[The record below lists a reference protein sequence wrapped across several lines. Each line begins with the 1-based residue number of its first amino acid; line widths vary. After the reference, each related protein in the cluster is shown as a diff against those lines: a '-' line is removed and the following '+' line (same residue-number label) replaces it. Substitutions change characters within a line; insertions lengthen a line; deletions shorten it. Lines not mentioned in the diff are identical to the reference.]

1 MESESNKKA
10 NSRIP
15 NFYRLSVQERLEKLS
30 EHGFVVPSDEPALEA
45 GTHTLRRHIADKMI
59 ENVVGVFGLPLGIAV
74 NFLING
80 KDYVVPL
87 VVEEP
92 SVVAGLS
99 GAARTTRFGGGFA
112 VACSA
117 PIITGQ
123 VQVVYVEDVE
133 LAREKLLAHR
143 EEILNLANTLHP
155 KMVARGGGAKDIDV
169 HTYRSGRSKGTML
182 VLHLHVDTRDAMG
195 ANVVNGM
202 CEGIASLVE
211 SITGGSVFLR
221 ILSNLTDRS
230 IVWAEATIPTKHLS
244 ISGFQGGEV
253 RDGIVLANDLARI
266 DPYRAATHNKGI
278 MNGVDA
284 VAVATGNDY
293 RALEAAAHAYAA
305 RDGRYRG
312 LTDWEVNETGDLVG
326 RIEIPIKV
334 GTVGGSLETNP
345 TVRICHRILG
355 NPSAIELAG
364 IMGCVG
370 LAQNFAAIRS
380 LATAGIQQNHMTLHA
395 RSVATSAQVPAEIF
409 EHVVDSLVE
418 NGTIKVWKAKEIAM
432 QMRSSEPTQHQQA
445 QPRSSAF
452 GKTILLGE
460 HAVVYGRPALAV
472 PLPVAVEATIVD
484 VKESTLIVPRWGVEQ
499 RIPTQS
505 ERPQGLL
512 GMLTSLINRLNLSD
526 RPMRVEIFPNVPK
539 AVGLG
544 GSAAIAVAVIKALSE
559 HFDLQLSLEKINA
572 LAYECEI
579 AAHGSPSG
587 VDNTL
592 ATYGK
597 PILFQRDPE
606 TKEAS
611 FEELRVG
618 APMHVMIGMSG
629 KESLTAMMVAKVREG
644 RGHNTTEY
652 DLVFDAIGQLTTSGV
667 EAFQE
672 GNLEKLGALMN
683 LCQGYLNGLQLSTPQ
698 IEELIHI
705 ARSHGALGAKL
716 TGSGGGGSIVAI
728 FGAPPELAISAI
740 KDAGYDAFSFLLE

>member
-1 MESESNKKA
+1 MESESKNQR

-15 NFYRLSVQERLEKLS
+15 NFFRLDVTGRLAKLT
-30 EHGFVVPSDEPALEA
+30 EHGFIEASDELALDS

-80 KDYVVPL
+80 KEYVVPL

-99 GAARTTRFGGGFA
+99 GAARTARVNGGFA

-123 VQVVYVEDVE
+123 VQVVYVDDVE
-133 LAREKLLAHR
+133 LARDKLLDHR
-143 EEILNLANTLHP
+143 DEILNLANTLHP
-155 KMVARGGGAKDIDV
+155 KMVARGGGAKDMEV
-169 HTYRSGRSKGTML
+169 HTYETGRKGSML

-202 CEGIASLVE
+202 CEGIASFVE
-211 SITGGSVFLR
+211 SITGGTVFLR

-230 IVWAEATIPTKHLS
+230 IVWAEVTIPTEDLS
-244 ISGFQGGEV
+244 IPGFHGKEV
-253 RDGIVLANDLARI
+253 CEGIVLANELARV
-266 DPYRAATHNKGI
+266 DPYRATTHNKGI
-278 MNGVDA
+278 MNGIDA
-284 VAVATGNDY
+284 IAVATGNDY
-293 RALEAAAHAYAA
+293 RAIEAAAHAYAA

-312 LTDWEVNETGDLVG
+312 LTDWEVNENGDLVG
-326 RIEIPIKV
+326 RLEIPIKV

-345 TVRICHRILG
+345 TVRLCHRLLG
-355 NPSAIELAG
+355 NPTAIELAG

-370 LAQNFAAIRS
+370 LAQNFAAIRA

-395 RSVATSAQVPAEIF
+395 RSVATSAQVPADIF
-409 EHVVDSLVE
+409 DHVVDSLVE
-418 NGTIKVWKAKEIAM
+418 NGTIKVWKAKEIAER
-432 QMRSSEPTQHQQA
+432 MRSNKPQQQQT

-484 VKESTLIVPRWGVEQ
+484 SDVSILIVPRWGVEQ
-499 RIPTQS
+499 RIPTQ
-505 ERPQGLL
+505 EDRPQGLL
-512 GMLTSLINRLNLSD
+512 GMLCTLIERLNLSE
-526 RPMRVEIFPNVPK
+526 RTMRVEIFPNVPR
-539 AVGLG
+539 AMGLG
-544 GSAAIAVAVIKALSE
+544 GSAAIAVAVIRAFSE
-559 HFDLQLSLEKINA
+559 HYALQLKSDKINE
-572 LAYECEI
+572 LAYECEC

-597 PILFQRDPE
+597 PIHFRRDQE
-606 TKEAS
+606 TKEPS
-611 FEELRVG
+611 FQELKIG
-618 APMHVMIGMSG
+618 SPIHVLIGLSG
-629 KESLTAMMVAKVREG
+629 KESLTAMMVAQVRDG
-644 RGHNTTEY
+644 REQNTAEY
-652 DLVFDAIGQLTTSGV
+652 ERVFDAIGKLTDGGV
-667 EAFQE
+667 RAFQE
-672 GNLEKLGALMN
+672 GNIQKLGTLMN
-683 LCQGYLNGLQLSTPQ
+683 LCQGYLNGLQLSTPE
-698 IEELIHI
+698 IEELVHI
-705 ARSHGALGAKL
+705 ARMHGALGAKL

-728 FGAPPELAISAI
+728 FEEFPESAI
-740 KDAGYDAFSFLLE
+740 DAMKDAGYDAFSFLLQ

>member
-1 MESESNKKA
+1 MESESNKQF

-15 NFYRLSVQERLEKLS
+15 NFYQLNIAERLAKLS
-30 EHGFVVPSDEPALEA
+30 EHGFVVPSDELSLET

-80 KDYVVPL
+80 KDYVIPL

-99 GAARTTRFGGGFA
+99 GAARTARFGGGFA

-133 LAREKLLAHR
+133 LARRKLLERR

-155 KMVARGGGAKDIDV
+155 KMVARGGGAKGIEV
-169 HTYRSGRSKGTML
+169 HTYDSGRPNGKML

-230 IVWAEATIPTKHLS
+230 IVWAEVTIPTEHLS
-244 ISGFQGGEV
+244 IRGFQGEEV
-253 RDGIVLANDLARI
+253 RDGIVLANDLARV
-266 DPYRAATHNKGI
+266 DTYRAATHNKGI
-278 MNGVDA
+278 MNGIDA

-312 LTDWEVNETGDLVG
+312 LTDWEVNEAGDLVG
-326 RIEIPIKV
+326 RLEIPIKV

-345 TVRICHRILG
+345 TVRICHRLLG

-395 RSVATSAQVPAEIF
+395 RSVATSAQVPADIF
-409 EHVVDSLVE
+409 DHVVDSLVE
-418 NGTIKVWKAKEIAM
+418 NGTIKVWKAKEIAE
-432 QMRSSEPTQHQQA
+432 QMRSNEPKQHQL

-484 VKESTLIVPRWGVEQ
+484 ADVSTLIVPRWGVEQ

-505 ERPQGLL
+505 DRPQGLL
-512 GMLTSLINRLNLSD
+512 GMLRALIDRLKLSD
-526 RPMRVEIFPNVPK
+526 RTMRIEIFPNVPK

-544 GSAAIAVAVIKALSE
+544 GSAAIAVAVIKAFSE
-559 HFDLQLSLEKINA
+559 HYDLQLSLEQINA
-572 LAYECEI
+572 LAYECEV

-597 PILFQRDPE
+597 PILFQRDEE
-606 TKEAS
+606 TKEAC
-611 FEELRVG
+611 FEELKIG
-618 APMHVMIGMSG
+618 APMHVMIGLSG
-629 KESLTAMMVAKVREG
+629 KESLTAMMVARVRED
-644 RGHNTTEY
+644 REHNTTEY
-652 DLVFDAIGQLTTSGV
+652 ERVFDAIGKLTTSGV
-667 EAFQE
+667 KAFQE
-672 GNLEKLGALMN
+672 GNLKKLGALMN
-683 LCQGYLNGLQLSTPQ
+683 LCHGYLNGLLLSTPE
-698 IEELIHI
+698 IEELTHI
-705 ARSHGALGAKL
+705 ARIHGALGAKL

-728 FGAPPELAISAI
+728 YEESPELAMNAI
-740 KDAGYDAFSFLLE
+740 KDAGYDAFSFLVE

>member
-1 MESESNKKA
+1 MESESKKQR

-15 NFYRLSVQERLEKLS
+15 NFFRLDVRERIAKLA
-30 EHGFVVPSDEPALEA
+30 EHGFIEASDELSLDA
-45 GTHTLRRHIADKMI
+45 GTHTLRQHIADKMI
-59 ENVVGVFGLPLGIAV
+59 ENVAGVFGLPLGIAV

-99 GAARTTRFGGGFA
+99 GAARTARINGGFA

-133 LAREKLLAHR
+133 LAREKLLERR

-155 KMVARGGGAKDIDV
+155 KMLARGGGAKDIEV
-169 HTYRSGRSKGTML
+169 HVYNTGRPKGAML

-211 SITGGSVFLR
+211 SITGGTVFLR

-230 IVWAEATIPTKHLS
+230 IVWAEVTMPTDDLGIP
-244 ISGFQGGEV
+244 GFPGKAV
-253 RDGIVLANDLARI
+253 RDGIVLANELARV
-266 DPYRAATHNKGI
+266 DPYRATTHNKGI
-278 MNGVDA
+278 MNGIDA

-312 LTDWEVNETGDLVG
+312 LTDWEVNEDGDLVG
-326 RIEIPIKV
+326 RLEIPIKV

-345 TVRICHRILG
+345 TVRICHRMLG
-355 NPSAIELAG
+355 NPTAIELAG

-370 LAQNFAAIRS
+370 LAQNFAAIRA

-395 RSVATSAQVPAEIF
+395 RSVATSAQVPADIF

-418 NGTIKVWKAKEIAM
+418 NGTIKVWKAKEIAEE
-432 QMRSSEPTQHQQA
+432 MRSNEPQHQST

-452 GKTILLGE
+452 GKTIFLGE

-484 VKESTLIVPRWGVEQ
+484 DDASTLIVPRWGVEQ
-499 RIPTQS
+499 RIPSQ
-505 ERPQGLL
+505 EDRPPGLL
-512 GMLTSLINRLNLSD
+512 GMLCALLDRLNLSENT
-526 RPMRVEIFPNVPK
+526 MRVEIFPNVPR
-539 AVGLG
+539 AMGLG

-559 HFDLQLSLEKINA
+559 HYGLQLSLEQINE
-572 LAYECEI
+572 LAYECER

-597 PILFQRDPE
+597 PLLFQRDQE

-611 FEELRVG
+611 FQELKVG
-618 APMHVMIGMSG
+618 TPIHVLIGLSG
-629 KESLTAMMVAKVREG
+629 KESLTAMMVAQVRDG
-644 RGHNTTEY
+644 REQNMAEY
-652 DLVFDAIGQLTTSGV
+652 ERVFDAIGKLTDSGAR
-667 EAFQE
+667 AFQQ
-672 GNLEKLGALMN
+672 GNIQKLGTLMN
-683 LCQGYLNGLQLSTPQ
+683 LCQGYLNGLQLSTPE
-698 IEELIHI
+698 IEELVHI
-705 ARSHGALGAKL
+705 ARMHGALGAKL
-716 TGSGGGGSIVAI
+716 TGSGGGGSVVAI
-728 FGAPPELAISAI
+728 FEDSPDSAIDAI
-740 KDAGYDAFSFLLE
+740 KDAGYDAFSFLLQ

>member
-1 MESESNKKA
+1 MESESKKER
-10 NSRIP
+10 NSRIS
-15 NFYRLSVQERLEKLS
+15 NFFRLDISERLAKLS
-30 EHGFVVPSDEPALEA
+30 EHGFVVPSDELALEA
-45 GTHTLRRHIADKMI
+45 GSHTLRRHIADKMI
-59 ENVVGVFGLPLGIAV
+59 ENVVGVFGLPLGVAV

-99 GAARTTRFGGGFA
+99 GAAKTARFGGGFA

-123 VQVVYVEDVE
+123 VQVVYVKDVE
-133 LAREKLLAHR
+133 LAREQLLERR

-155 KMVARGGGAKDIDV
+155 KMLARGGGAKDIEV
-169 HTYRSGRSKGTML
+169 YTYDSGRPKGTML

-211 SITGGSVFLR
+211 SITGGTVFLR

-230 IVWAEATIPTKHLS
+230 IVWAEATIPTEHLD
-244 ISGFQGGEV
+244 IRGFDGTAV
-253 RDGIVLANDLARI
+253 RDGIVLANDLARL

-278 MNGVDA
+278 MNGIDA

-326 RIEIPIKV
+326 RLEIPIKV

-345 TVRICHRILG
+345 TVRVCHRLLG
-355 NPSAIELAG
+355 NPTAIELAG
-364 IMGCVG
+364 VMGCVG

-395 RSVATSAQVPAEIF
+395 RSVATSAQVPAHIF
-409 EHVVDSLVE
+409 DHVVDSLVE
-418 NGTIKVWKAKEIAM
+418 NGTIKVWKAKEIAE
-432 QMRSSEPTQHQQA
+432 QMSSNEPKQQQS

-460 HAVVYGRPALAV
+460 HSVVYGRPALAV
-472 PLPVAVEATIVD
+472 PLPVAVEASIVD
-484 VKESTLIVPRWGVEQ
+484 ADESTLIVPRWGVEQ

-505 ERPQGLL
+505 DRPQGIL
-512 GMLTSLINRLNLSD
+512 GMLCSLIDRLNLSE
-526 RPMRVEIFPNVPK
+526 RTMRVEIFPNVPK
-539 AVGLG
+539 AMGLG
-544 GSAAIAVAVIKALSE
+544 GSAAIAVATIKAFSE
-559 HFDLQLSLEKINA
+559 HFDLQLSQDKINE
-572 LAYECEI
+572 LAYECER

-597 PILFQRDPE
+597 PMLFRRDQE
-606 TKEAS
+606 TNEAS
-611 FEELRVG
+611 FQELEIG
-618 APMHVMIGMSG
+618 APLHVMIGLSG
-629 KESLTAMMVAKVREG
+629 KESLTAMMVAKVRED
-644 RGHNTTEY
+644 RSQNLAEY
-652 DLVFDAIGQLTTSGV
+652 ERVFDAIGKLTESGARV
-667 EAFQE
+667 FQQ
-672 GNLEKLGALMN
+672 GDFTKLGTLMN
-683 LCQGYLNGLQLSTPQ
+683 LCQGYLNGLQLSTPE
-698 IEELIHI
+698 IEELVHI
-705 ARSHGALGAKL
+705 ARAHGALGAKL

-728 FGAPPELAISAI
+728 FDESPELAMNAI